1 MRSLITRLSE
11 RRHEQRADPIGRRV
25 RVCPIARSPRI
36 RRCCKNSYQTHV
48 VGEIELND
56 GALAGL
62 LRQKKNT
69 FFKNGAIV
77 ESAQR
82 CAVGDG
88 KLQGR
93 YWNNMLRKLGL
104 RHRENHQTRHTYATI
119 YIMNG
124 AKGAHVAKQMDNL
137 PEMVSGVDAKW
148 IKGAD
153 KEASAIR

>member
-1 MRSLITRLSE
+1 LG
-11 RRHEQRADPIGRRV
+11 D
-25 RVCPIARSPRI
+25 
-36 RRCCKNSYQTHV
+36 
-48 VGEIELND
+48 IELND
-56 GALAGL
+56 GALAAF

-82 CAVGDG
+82 WAVGDG

-104 RHRENHQTRHTYATI
+104 RDRENHQTRHTYATI

-124 AKGAHVAKQMDNL
+124 PNGAHLAKQMDNL
-137 PEMVSGVDAKW
+137 PEMVLGVDVKW

-153 KEASAIR
+153 KDASAIRGTPRCADLSPIDTEIRETLLTL